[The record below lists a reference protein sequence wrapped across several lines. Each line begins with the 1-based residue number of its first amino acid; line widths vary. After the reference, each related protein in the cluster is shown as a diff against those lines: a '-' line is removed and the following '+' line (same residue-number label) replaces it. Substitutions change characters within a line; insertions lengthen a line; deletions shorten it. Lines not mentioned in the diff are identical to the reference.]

1 MKHLIPLAAA
11 LLAAC
16 VALLLL
22 VGAVQSSPS
31 LDRVA
36 EPPARPQYAYTRI
49 VTVTVGSSTVPTTT
63 GLTSRWQFETI
74 DQVVSGTYEIP
85 LPGDA
90 YEISVA
96 LPITVYHID
105 PGPTLIITGPQTRL
119 YYEYK
124 TDQRALRFGNQ
135 ILITQTASNNQEYR
149 YLATLTFAGP
159 YEYLGTSGFAPTATT
174 ASTISWDVVP
184 PIDAEARYR
193 FNASTWLVDPRLI
206 GPPPLI
212 GRPDLKIITA
222 NVLRQLNH
230 IYVTANIQNIGPM
243 MAWAPVYINLYDRV
257 APTATAPLTPTGPL
271 DLVDGWCSLTPISAC
286 GDSVNNPLP
295 AVSPG
300 QTVIFTAEYDLSAID
315 GRHNIY
321 LFVDALGG
329 QARNQGLNV
338 ESDEN
343 HNVVL
348 AGSLFR
354 LGKVVFL
361 PLIRR

>member
-96 LPITVYHID
+96 LPFTVYHID

-193 FNASTWLVDPRLI
+193 FNASTWLVDTRL
-206 GPPPLI
+206 PDT
-212 GRPDLKIITA
+212 RPDLEIITA
-222 NVLRQLNH
+222 TVLSQLNH
-230 IYVTANIQNIGPM
+230 IYVTADIRNNGPM
-243 MAWAPVYINLYDRV
+243 TAWAPAYLNLSDRI
-257 APTATAPLTPTGPL
+257 APSVPPTRPL
-271 DLVDGWCSLTPISAC
+271 DLDNGWCSPAPVSSC
-286 GDSVNNPLP
+286 GDGVNNPLP

-329 QARNQGLNV
+329 QAVNQGLNV
-338 ESDEN
+338 ESNEN
-343 HNVVL
+343 NNVFP